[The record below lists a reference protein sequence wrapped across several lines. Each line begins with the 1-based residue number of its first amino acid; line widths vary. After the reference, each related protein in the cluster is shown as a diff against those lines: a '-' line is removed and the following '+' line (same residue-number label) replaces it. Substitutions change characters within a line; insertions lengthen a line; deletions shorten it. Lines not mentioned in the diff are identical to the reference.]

1 MLRLWWV
8 CGVVLDPC
16 FNFCLWKCG
25 SKKVIMA
32 RPLNSQGFCL
42 LFCGV
47 VLDPCFN
54 ICLWKCGSEK
64 VIIARPLN
72 SQGFYLLFFLE
83 EIPLHPPERKRWQRG
98 LSTSSNALSHLTRHL
113 KHTTD
118 PLYSGCDHIQTQH
131 INETSKSPEM
141 THSST
146 FIVSLLLHV

>member
-1 MLRLWWV
+1 MGLFWTPVLTSAYESVGQRRSLWPDLWTLKAFACYFV
-8 CGVVLDPC
+8 GLFWTPVLTSAYESVGQRSLLPD
-16 FNFCLWKCG
+16 LWTLKD
-25 SKKVIMA
+25 
-32 RPLNSQGFCL
+32 FCL
-42 LFCGV
+42 LF
-47 VLDPCFN
+47 
-54 ICLWKCGSEK
+54 
-64 VIIARPLN
+64 
-72 SQGFYLLFFLE
+72 FLK
-83 EIPLHPPERKRWQRG
+83 EIPLHPPERKRWQRD